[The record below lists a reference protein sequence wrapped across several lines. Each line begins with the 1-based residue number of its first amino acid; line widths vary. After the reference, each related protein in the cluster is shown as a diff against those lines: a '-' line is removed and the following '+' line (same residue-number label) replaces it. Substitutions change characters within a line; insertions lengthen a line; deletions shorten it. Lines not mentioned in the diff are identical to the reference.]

1 MTLKNDLAVIAALAD
16 TAYNLGRLHSENYER
31 TGEQQS
37 FDRATNEFRVTR
49 ELYEDCL
56 QSTEDAN
63 E

>member
-16 TAYNLGRLHSENYER
+16 TAYNLGLLHSENYER

-37 FDRATNEFRVTR
+37 FDIATTEFRVAR